1 MSAMKKVLCS
11 LKKVYFCNLSCHEI
25 KEESLFQLFHQMRKL
40 IKVVQQIT
48 ERCLSIRDDAFLA
61 SIKTRNFCKKK
72 KNFCKID
79 FCCHSVFWQQK
90 SFRNLFFC
98 SLNFLRKRNRE
109 TIPKITFS
117 FKIHLIIF
125 VFIPNLKKQT
135 ILNNV
140 LRKTCKT
147 STTFSN
153 VKKNLLDNLV

>member
-1 MSAMKKVLCS
+1 MFTEKSF
-11 LKKVYFCNLSCHEI
+11 FCNLSCHEI
-25 KEESLFQLFHQMRKL
+25 KEESLVQLFHQM

-61 SIKTRNFCKKK
+61 SIKPRNFCKKKK

-109 TIPKITFS
+109 TIHKITFS

-153 VKKNLLDNLV
+153 EKKKPFR